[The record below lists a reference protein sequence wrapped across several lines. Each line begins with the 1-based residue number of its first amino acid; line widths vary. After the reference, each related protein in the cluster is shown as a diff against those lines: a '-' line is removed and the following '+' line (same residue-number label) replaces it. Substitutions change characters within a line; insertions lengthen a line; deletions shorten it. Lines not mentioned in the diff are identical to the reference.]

1 MLNMDTNPISTDL
14 FNEEVKMAKP
24 VTMPVKI
31 SSVEEIK
38 SLVKDF
44 NSGITDTEYEAYC
57 KEFDLPPDEF
67 TTIELLA
74 ISGSTMI
81 PYGASMFV
89 GTGLPVLT
97 MAEAQHTI
105 NPIAIT
111 VMEAGMLDPRFEHIP
126 ISVADIRGTFMAS
139 TALSMADAFGTY
151 EQRGYVTGGVL
162 GGAEYDEH
170 GNINSTA
177 IWDKEKLGRDGY
189 WPSIIKNGERTQD
202 KRLNDFKQ
210 GPAVRFTGSGG
221 ANPIG
226 QQSDFTLAIMV
237 QEKRRFP
244 YKCCYLTTM
253 AGSRGPDGE
262 TRWDYG
268 VPRGGKGLMASDI
281 CVMESY
287 PEDGNFDM
295 RLRSVHP
302 GVELKDVIENV
313 SWELKNRD
321 GKILKPTD
329 DMPETPK
336 PTIEQLK
343 VLRMVVDPTRIYL
356 SRKTLREVQ
365 YEKEHGK
372 PWRVKV

>member
-1 MLNMDTNPISTDL
+1 MIN
-14 FNEEVKMAKP
+14 V
-24 VTMPVKI
+24 PVKI
-31 SSVEEIK
+31 ATVDEIVA
-38 SLVKDF
+38 LVKDF
-44 NSGITDTEYEAYC
+44 SSGISDTEYEAYC

-74 ISGSTMI
+74 ISGSTII

-105 NPIAIT
+105 NQAAIT
-111 VMEAGMLDPRFEHIP
+111 VMEAGMIDPSFEHIP
-126 ISVADIRGTFMAS
+126 ISVADIRGAYMAS
-139 TALSMADAFGTY
+139 TALGMTDSFGTY

-162 GGAEYDEH
+162 GGAEYDEY
-170 GNINSTA
+170 GNINATA
-177 IWDKEKLGRDGY
+177 IWDKEKDGRDGY
-189 WPSIIKNGERTQD
+189 FPSIIKHGERSQAERAD
-202 KRLNDFKQ
+202 DFKQ
-210 GPAVRFTGSGG
+210 GPPVRFTGSGG
-221 ANPIG
+221 SNPIG

-253 AGSRGPDGE
+253 AGARGPEGE

-268 VPRGGKGLMASDI
+268 APRGGKGVMASDI

-287 PEDGNFDM
+287 PEDGSFDM

-302 GVELKDVIENV
+302 GVELKDVIDNV
-313 SWELKNRD
+313 SWELKNRE
-321 GKILKPTD
+321 GKILAPTD
-329 DMPETPK
+329 DIPETPK

-343 VLRMVVDPTRIYL
+343 ILRMIVDPTRIYL
-356 SRKTLREVQ
+356 VRKTLREVE
-365 YEKEHGK
+365 YEKTTGK
-372 PWRVKV
+372 PWRIKV

>member
-1 MLNMDTNPISTDL
+1 
-14 FNEEVKMAKP
+14 
-24 VTMPVKI
+24 
-31 SSVEEIK
+31 
-38 SLVKDF
+38 
-44 NSGITDTEYEAYC
+44 
-57 KEFDLPPDEF
+57 
-67 TTIELLA
+67 
-74 ISGSTMI
+74 
-81 PYGASMFV
+81 
-89 GTGLPVLT
+89 
-97 MAEAQHTI
+97 
-105 NPIAIT
+105 
-111 VMEAGMLDPRFEHIP
+111 
-126 ISVADIRGTFMAS
+126 MAS

-162 GGAEYDEH
+162 GGAEYDEY

-177 IWDKEKLGRDGY
+177 LWDKEKLGRDGY
-189 WPSIIKNGERTQD
+189 FPSIIKNGERSQEE
-202 KRLNDFKQ
+202 RANDVKQ

-253 AGSRGPDGE
+253 AGARGPEGE

-268 VPRGGKGLMASDI
+268 APRGGKGVMASDI
-281 CVMESY
+281 CVLESY
-287 PEDGNFDM
+287 PEDGTYDM

-313 SWELKNRD
+313 TWELKNRE
-321 GKILKPTD
+321 GKILTPTD
-329 DMPETPK
+329 DIPETPK
-336 PTIEQLK
+336 PTVEQLK
-343 VLRMVVDPTRIYL
+343 VLRMIVDPTRIYL

-372 PWRVKV
+372 PWRVKI